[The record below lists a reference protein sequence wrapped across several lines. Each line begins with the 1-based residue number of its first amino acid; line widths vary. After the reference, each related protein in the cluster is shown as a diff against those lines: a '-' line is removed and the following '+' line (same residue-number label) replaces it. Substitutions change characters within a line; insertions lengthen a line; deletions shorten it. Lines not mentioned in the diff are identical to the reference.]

1 MSVLNHKVVN
11 PEVMLKEAFVCDFLK
26 EVELKLYNSNLL
38 KVIKVNTV
46 ILYLAM
52 PWLKEDLKRP
62 KNDPIVI
69 ILCFEDISSR
79 ALEAFSEIIHTGICE
94 NTSDVKSLCQY
105 LGISIQEEVS
115 IKKEEIKSYECDNS
129 NDEHDSVNLTE
140 DTVFVTKKKRIFSAN
155 LSQKDLTCNVCQ
167 RIFAKPYKLRIH
179 SLIHSATP
187 PFVCS
192 FCGRGFNNKAE
203 NSLIKSQKFPKV
215 PVQWKNSRLG
225 PESHINLIGL
235 NFRADFLRGLWLFFF
250 REAIPF

>member
-11 PEVMLKEAFVCDFLK
+11 PEVMLKEAFVSDFLK

-140 DTVFVTKKKRIFSAN
+140 DTVFVAN
-155 LSQKDLTCNVCQ
+155 LLK
-167 RIFAKPYKLRIH
+167 RA
-179 SLIHSATP
+179 
-187 PFVCS
+187 
-192 FCGRGFNNKAE
+192 
-203 NSLIKSQKFPKV
+203 
-215 PVQWKNSRLG
+215 
-225 PESHINLIGL
+225 L
-235 NFRADFLRGLWLFFF
+235 NEGVNYCK
-250 REAIPF
+250 I